1 MKSSIEAL
9 ETKIA
14 ELIAIVSLTDIVVGI
29 DDLNEQEI
37 LEDEKLL
44 ELTCLISVFTKE
56 EFQDYTEHMWPIAM
70 KLENE

>member
-14 ELIAIVSLTDIVVGI
+14 ELIAIVSLTDIEVGI

-37 LEDEKLL
+37 
-44 ELTCLISVFTKE
+44 
-56 EFQDYTEHMWPIAM
+56 
-70 KLENE
+70 

>member
-56 EFQDYTEHMWPIAM
+56 EFQDYTEHM
-70 KLENE
+70 